1 MKAKES
7 FETLKIR
14 SSLSVGVLL
23 EERGHRKGRKIPIS
37 WHRRPILPNKYEGR
51 EKQERSKAI
60 VRSGMRVAGPRQAE
74 VLGYYLFIYM
84 FSDFFL
90 RERDRGR
97 NRDRERHRLA
107 ASHRHPYL
115 KASMCPD
122 QESNG

>member
-37 WHRRPILPNKYEGR
+37 WQVHRRPILPNKYEGR

-74 VLGYYLFIYM
+74 VLDYYLFIYM
-84 FSDFFL
+84 FSDFFFK
-90 RERDRGR
+90 RERQRQ
-97 NRDRERHRLA
+97 
-107 ASHRHPYL
+107 
-115 KASMCPD
+115 K
-122 QESNG
+122 